1 MLFGLHIRRRAS
13 NYSFLLWPLLV
24 LHRRIPSMTRSLSHR
39 YSCVAERAT
48 APSPSLLAWL
58 ECRRWI
64 QSTEAHPSIYIVL
77 KSRCSLTVRYGH
89 SEPADCEAGSNRRPD
104 SERADHVKTLPF
116 RNLNVDFK
124 RLVFLASQHL
134 VFASGSLKQTA
145 SRRSDRTGRG
155 PSLIDEVVYRLFLE
169 SQASRARFAY
179 GCPSPLLSYTS
190 PSHSSR
196 SVPSHL
202 VTYLLNKHGR

>member
-1 MLFGLHIRRRAS
+1 
-13 NYSFLLWPLLV
+13 
-24 LHRRIPSMTRSLSHR
+24 MTRSLSHR

-89 SEPADCEAGSNRRPD
+89 SEPADCETGSNRRPD

-124 RLVFLASQHL
+124 RLAFLASQHL

-145 SRRSDRTGRG
+145 SRRSDRTSRG

-169 SQASRARFAY
+169 SQASSRARFAY

-190 PSHSSR
+190 PSRSSR